1 MKACVFEKNPKV
13 REVFRSIFSEKNYD
27 VEFAS
32 DPAIDGTGYD
42 LVILEK
48 PLPGIDVTKLGR
60 RVFFLSSYMTPRADE
75 FAPLM
80 ETLEIIDK
88 PFALV
93 NLLAQLEIG
102 TAR

>member
-13 REVFRSIFSEKNYD
+13 RQVFKAIFSEKGYD
-27 VEFAS
+27 VEFVS
-32 DPAIDGTGYD
+32 DPAGFDGTGYD
-42 LVILEK
+42 LVILEE
-48 PLPGIDVTKLGR
+48 PLPGIDVTKLGKQ
-60 RVFFLSSYMTPRADE
+60 VFFLSTYMTPRAEE
-75 FAPLM
+75 FAPFM

-93 NLLAQLEIG
+93 NLLAQREI